1 MEFNRLFGQVK
12 EQFAVNVTWNNV
24 EDWLYDYDDEDN
36 EANNQQGALIFWSLP
51 ICQQNPEMQEFHLQ
65 TLRELSLC
73 IRSIR
78 NSDIE
83 NQNSYD
89 VTYDNWAKIE
99 DISPQGYLAYI
110 YAVTSLGILP
120 PAVVEAAPVPINE
133 SINIQL
139 ALNAVSTYLLTLT
152 IPGAK
157 SFGIFDEGVIE
168 QCLKVFKLLE
178 SNANKSVHANNIWI
192 SILTICDDLKL
203 LFRYVHFKDHLRP
216 RDKIIRVLLS
226 ILYMNFKMGYI
237 NSCK

>member
-1 MEFNRLFGQVK
+1 MEFNRLFSQLK
-12 EQFAVNVTWNNV
+12 PLFAANVTWNNV
-24 EDWLYDYDDEDN
+24 EDWLYDYDDDDN
-36 EANNQQGALIFWSLP
+36 EVNNQQGANLFWSLP
-51 ICQQNPEMQEFHLQ
+51 ICQQNAQIQDFQLQ
-65 TLRELSLC
+65 MLRELSNC

-83 NQNSYD
+83 NQNGYD
-89 VTYDNWAKIE
+89 VTYDNWAKI

-110 YAVTSLGILP
+110 YAVTSLAILP
-120 PAVVEAAPVPINE
+120 PAVLKAAPAPINE
-133 SINIQL
+133 SINVQL

-178 SNANKSVHANNIWI
+178 SNANNSVNANKIWI
-192 SILTICDDLKL
+192 LILTICDDLKL
-203 LFRYVHFKDHLRP
+203 LFRYVHFKDHLKP
-216 RDKIIRVLLS
+216 RDRIIRVLLT
-226 ILYMNFKMGYI
+226 ILYMNFKIGYS